1 MVDGHSSILC
11 CYNNVL
17 IRTRACCPN
26 GTTSW
31 RRRWCLPINDH
42 RGWLETS
49 PFTRSYDRRD
59 WPEKA
64 STQSL
69 STTHS
74 TSSRRCL
81 KRMRRRRHQ
90 KRSVLKNILVSRLW
104 ILINKSSLFG
114 SNGKGNDGNDHWS
127 LIRFVSWLKKWNRA
141 CTKNFASSKLQPAHL
156 PLQRWESI
164 MINHITVTWSS
175 SRVKGLHYDW

>member
-11 CYNNVL
+11 CYNNIL
-17 IRTRACCPN
+17 IGTRACCPN

-31 RRRWCLPINDH
+31 RRRWCLLIKGR
-42 RGWLETS
+42 RGWLEKS

-74 TSSRRCL
+74 TSSRRWL
-81 KRMRRRRHQ
+81 KRRRRHQ
-90 KRSVLKNILVSRLW
+90 KRSVLKNILVSQLW

-114 SNGKGNDGNDHWS
+114 SNWKGNDGNDHWS

-156 PLQRWESI
+156 PLQRWESSLV
-164 MINHITVTWSS
+164 INHITVTWSS

>member
-1 MVDGHSSILC
+1 MANGHSSILC
-11 CYNNVL
+11 CYVNIL
-17 IRTRACCPN
+17 IRTRACCLN

-31 RRRWCLPINDH
+31 RRRWCLPTNGH

-64 STQSL
+64 SNQSL
-69 STTHS
+69 STAHS

-81 KRMRRRRHQ
+81 KRMRRHQ
-90 KRSVLKNILVSRLW
+90 KRSV
-104 ILINKSSLFG
+104 LINKSSLFG
-114 SNGKGNDGNDHWS
+114 SNWKGNDGKGHWS

-164 MINHITVTWSS
+164 MINHITVTWSMIIQ
-175 SRVKGLHYDW
+175 